1 MGAPPVLLR
10 LFKTWTLLLLLLQ
23 VAWQPAFS
31 HGVHAEGLQDGA
43 PRTSYQG
50 AQAHAVVEA
59 LDKQEADFGVDVL
72 PWNLD
77 AVVGFHA
84 QARCKGQL
92 SELDRLARS
101 CCAVS
106 ALEEAKPV
114 LSECG
119 SPCCRRQPE
128 VRAAFEESEQRVE
141 VGIGV
146 MTEVGFEQGSAG
158 CCCVIKADL
167 PLLQPVV
174 PPASAP
180 SGGMVPE
187 LSWTAVRI
195 VQGFMRRCW
204 DPQLVGEARI
214 LASVRAQR
222 GACRVVHRVE
232 GEAVEVLHC
241 SFLL

>member
-1 MGAPPVLLR
+1 MGTSPVLARFL
-10 LFKTWTLLLLLLQ
+10 KTWALLLLLLQ
-23 VAWQPAFS
+23 VASLPAFS
-31 HGVHAEGLQDGA
+31 HGI
-43 PRTSYQG
+43 SSKG
-50 AQAHAVVEA
+50 AQE
-59 LDKQEADFGVDVL
+59 
-72 PWNLD
+72 
-77 AVVGFHA
+77 GFHA
-84 QARCKGQL
+84 QVHCEGPFEGLTHTARV
-92 SELDRLARS
+92 
-101 CCAVS
+101 CCAVP

-128 VRAAFEESEQRVE
+128 VRAAFEESEQRFE

-158 CCCVIKADL
+158 CCCVMKVDL

-195 VQGFMRRCW
+195 VQGFTRRCW

-222 GACRVVHRVE
+222 GAYRVVHWVE